1 MSEQIYTSLFNFIHN
16 HNALC
21 NSIHAISTKTK
32 QPVYQL
38 CFYPTYIYYH
48 IRILHKFRSHI
59 FRRSSRV
66 DLIHLKPLTYEKCTT
81 QLKTKSANDKMSL
94 PSRNQ
99 MTRTNKHHFNTETHR
114 KQERATYFPK
124 WIPEPMV
131 LLAIIISDP
140 PKNFKN

>member
-1 MSEQIYTSLFNFIHN
+1 MYQNELMGSKVQFVILLLNWKTSDTKRTLRTPSENQ
-16 HNALC
+16 
-21 NSIHAISTKTK
+21 
-32 QPVYQL
+32 
-38 CFYPTYIYYH
+38 
-48 IRILHKFRSHI
+48 RIESVIVL
-59 FRRSSRV
+59 
-66 DLIHLKPLTYEKCTT
+66 LTYEKCTT

-131 LLAIIISDP
+131 LLAIIISDL
-140 PKNFKN
+140 PKNLKH